1 MFMDLNWKGVLA
13 FLLFVSVATHA
24 SAQKLASEY
33 PLRPIQMI
41 IPLAAGS
48 AGDAA
53 LRVVTAKMAIDLR
66 KQIVIENVPGAAGMI
81 GATRAARATPDGYT
95 IVGISD
101 SVLTSVPLL
110 NKNAKFDPLK
120 DFDPVSQIVTNEW
133 VLVANPSFP
142 AKSVQD
148 LVALAKSEPGTID
161 FSSGGNGSPQHIAM
175 EMLMA
180 RTGTKLVHVPY
191 RGATS
196 ALTDVVAGTVPL
208 MFTAIAVAQPFLK
221 DGKLRAIATGGPQRS
236 ELLPDVPTVAEAGVT
251 GFAWSTWTSIMVPAG
266 TPAPIVAKLHTAVV
280 AALNDTDVCSKLLAL
295 GVVPNGNTPEEFRA
309 DLARSY
315 SKMADIIKAAGI
327 KVE

>member
-1 MFMDLNWKGVLA
+1 
-13 FLLFVSVATHA
+13 
-24 SAQKLASEY
+24 
-33 PLRPIQMI
+33 LRPIQMI

-180 RTGTKLVHVPY
+180 RTGTKLIHVPY

-208 MFTAIAVAQPFLK
+208 MFTAIAVAQPFLNCCRRWGCWLCVVYL
-221 DGKLRAIATGGPQRS
+221 DVDYGPGRHTGAHRRQTAYCRGCGAERHRRS
-236 ELLPDVPTVAEAGVT
+236 QQTSGAGRR
-251 GFAWSTWTSIMVPAG
+251 
-266 TPAPIVAKLHTAVV
+266 
-280 AALNDTDVCSKLLAL
+280 
-295 GVVPNGNTPEEFRA
+295 PERK
-309 DLARSY
+309 Y
-315 SKMADIIKAAGI
+315 T
-327 KVE
+327 